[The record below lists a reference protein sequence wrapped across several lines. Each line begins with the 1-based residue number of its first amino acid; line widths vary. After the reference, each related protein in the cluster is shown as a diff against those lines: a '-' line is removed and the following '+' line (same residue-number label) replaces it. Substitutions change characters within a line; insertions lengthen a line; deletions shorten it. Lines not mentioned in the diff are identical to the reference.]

1 MCETR
6 VVSQNMLFWG
16 KYVVFGMDVR
26 VAPKFW
32 LRGILSGTL
41 AGLQTLASTS
51 HYKFHTLP
59 HMRIWNWKAYF
70 TLQIPYSAAYG
81 SMELEGVLH
90 ITNSIL
96 CRIWEYAIGRWRREI
111 MRRCFSNPSPCYFH
125 PHPMPFS
132 TLSFSQGTRPTPQW
146 MRRSPRCGLNARGS
160 SPWRD

>member
-1 MCETR
+1 MSIFLVIFKVNFQTIPKSYISCVKACR
-6 VVSQNMLFWG
+6 VK

-96 CRIWEYAIGRWRREI
+96 CRIWEYAIGR
-111 MRRCFSNPSPCYFH
+111 
-125 PHPMPFS
+125 
-132 TLSFSQGTRPTPQW
+132 
-146 MRRSPRCGLNARGS
+146 
-160 SPWRD
+160 